1 MIIVNDNAIA
11 KKKRESLNFHMIEKI
26 LSSFKSDC
34 KSVICAFFYCILFC
48 IIIEFLQ
55 MASEIK
61 GFLKI
66 FSGRSLVVQ

>member
-34 KSVICAFFYCILFC
+34 KSVICAFFLLYFILHHN
-48 IIIEFLQ
+48 
-55 MASEIK
+55 
-61 GFLKI
+61 
-66 FSGRSLVVQ
+66 